1 MNWLPYANFGLTLLV
16 LAVSLGGFL
25 KVMNNDLHHVQKDL
39 KDIKESQK
47 FTDNKI
53 DSLSERIAKI
63 EGTCSARKE
72 CK

>member
-16 LAVSLGGFL
+16 LAVSVGGFL

-39 KDIKESQK
+39 KEIKDSQK
-47 FTDNKI
+47 STDNKI
-53 DSLSERIAKI
+53 DNLGERISKI
-63 EGTCSARKE
+63 EGTCAARKE